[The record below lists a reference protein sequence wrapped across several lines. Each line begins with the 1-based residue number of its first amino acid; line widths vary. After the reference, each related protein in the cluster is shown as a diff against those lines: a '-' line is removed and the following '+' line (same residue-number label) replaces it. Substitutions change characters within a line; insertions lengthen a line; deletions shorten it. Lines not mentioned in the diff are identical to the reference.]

1 MIASSLSTPPMKEAV
16 DADVITLPR
25 HEKLQRAQGAVRLS
39 FKHAAGRSRIDD
51 LFQQGCLKARLP
63 RIAAQG
69 PEAVLVNTSGGLTD
83 RDHLAIEAAWGAST
97 NAVVTTQ
104 ACERIYR
111 SRAEPARI
119 DTRIDVAADA
129 SAYWLPQ
136 ETILFDSGQLNRR
149 THVSLTASSRLVA
162 CEAVIFGRPAM
173 GEEVRSGLLRDCWR
187 IERDGKLIFADR
199 LGFSGDPVAQLNRAA
214 IGNEARAIASVIVCA
229 PDSSRLCDE
238 IRPLLDRPDVMSG
251 CSDLGGVVLT
261 RILAPSGYRLRATLI
276 PLLER
281 LRGGALPRVWTC

>member
-1 MIASSLSTPPMKEAV
+1 MNLESLSRAAV
-16 DADVITLPR
+16 PEFLDTADSSRSRPA
-25 HEKLQRAQGAVRLS
+25 KLQRAQGAVRLS
-39 FKHAAGRSRIDD
+39 FKHAAGRSRIGD

-83 RDHLAIEAAWGAST
+83 RDHLSIEATWGT
-97 NAVVTTQ
+97 GTDAVVTTQ

-119 DTRIDVAADA
+119 DSRIDVAANA

-136 ETILFDSGQLNRR
+136 ETILFDSGQLDRQ
-149 THVSLTASSRLVA
+149 TQVSLTASSRLVA
-162 CEAVIFGRPAM
+162 CESIIFGRPAM
-173 GEEVRSGLLRDCWR
+173 GEEVRSGLLRDSWR
-187 IERDGKLIFADR
+187 IERDGQLLFADR
-199 LGFSGDPVAQLNRAA
+199 LGFSGDPVAQLNRTA

-229 PDSSRLCDE
+229 PDSSTLRDA
-238 IRPLLDRPDVMSG
+238 IRPLLDQSG
-251 CSDLGGVVLT
+251 VVASCSDLGGVVLT

>member
-1 MIASSLSTPPMKEAV
+1 MIVESLNRMPVMEAAEAKV
-16 DADVITLPR
+16 VTLPTQA
-25 HEKLQRAQGAVRLS
+25 KLQRAQGAVRLS
-39 FKHAAGRSRIDD
+39 FKRSGDRSRIDD

-63 RIAAQG
+63 RIAAKE

-83 RDHLAIEAAWGAST
+83 SDQLSIEANWQAGTS
-97 NAVVTTQ
+97 AVVTTQ
-104 ACERIYR
+104 ACERIYK

-119 DTRIDVAADA
+119 ETRLNVGANA

-136 ETILFDSGQLNRR
+136 ETILFDSGQLDRR
-149 THVSLTASSRLVA
+149 TCVSLTASSRLLA
-162 CEAVIFGRPAM
+162 CETVIFGRPAM

-187 IERDGKLIFADR
+187 IERDGKLLFADR

-214 IGNEARAIASVIVCA
+214 IGRSARALASIIVCV
-229 PDSSRLCDE
+229 PDSSSLCDK
-238 IRPLLDRPDVMSG
+238 IRPLLDHPDITAG

-261 RILAPSGYRLRATLI
+261 RILAPSGYKLRATLI

-281 LRGGALPRVWTC
+281 LRGGDLPRVWTC